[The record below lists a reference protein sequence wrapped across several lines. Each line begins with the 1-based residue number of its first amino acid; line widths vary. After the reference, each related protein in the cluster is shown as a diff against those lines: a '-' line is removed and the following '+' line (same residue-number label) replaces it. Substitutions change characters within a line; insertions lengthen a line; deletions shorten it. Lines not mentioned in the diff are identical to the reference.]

1 MEGRENRN
9 EIKGTGTDSSPSTP
23 FDILLTLNHDNV
35 LHLLKNKWFKLIR
48 IWNEPKMKCNPTLLQ
63 MENVTYVGDK
73 EEKN

>member
-1 MEGRENRN
+1 MEGREKRN

-48 IWNEPKMKCNPTLLQ
+48 I
-63 MENVTYVGDK
+63 
-73 EEKN
+73 